1 MMGRET
7 NFCGEWEI
15 PLFFWLSYIAN
26 YIYWPM
32 KTQTSPQVLLQQM
45 AQIQHM
51 ERGKLC
57 VMSQGRGG
65 PYYNHQTWENG
76 KNTSR
81 YVPGPQVGA
90 VAQAIAGYQRFES
103 LAEQYVELM
112 VQKTREEMAAGFKKK
127 TSLPSSSWPR
137 TRKSKS

>member
-1 MMGRET
+1 MNT
-7 NFCGEWEI
+7 K
-15 PLFFWLSYIAN
+15 S
-26 YIYWPM
+26 
-32 KTQTSPQVLLQQM
+32 SPQSVVNDM

>member
-1 MMGRET
+1 
-7 NFCGEWEI
+7 
-15 PLFFWLSYIAN
+15 
-26 YIYWPM
+26 M

-45 AQIQHM
+45 AHIQQM

-57 VMSQGRGG
+57 VMGQGPGG

-81 YVPGPQVGA
+81 YVPGPQVEA
-90 VAQAIAGYQRFES
+90 MAQAIAGYQRFEG
-103 LAEQYVELM
+103 LAEQYVHLM

-127 TSLPSSSWPR
+127 TLRPKSSWPKR
-137 TRKSKS
+137 RKSSS